1 MSMLKRS
8 EPESRGVWM
17 SRVVFVVAIALA
29 GYILSED
36 IAWMAEAGYSQEY
49 TTFALVVLGAAIGY
63 ILGGMV
69 GRELTRAF
77 QDVCRRIVGLK
88 PTVLVLGAVGLLAGL
103 LAAFL
108 ISTSLFSYI
117 MSPQWLGLVATIV
130 LYVLC
135 AYAGSSL
142 FMLSGQQLAEHSFT
156 AAPVA
161 EEAPPKLLDTSAII
175 DGRFMGLARPGILE
189 GPLRAPRFVLEELH
203 TLADSEDEGRRS
215 RGRRGLDLLAT
226 LRAGDEAV
234 EVIEIDYPDFAT
246 VDAKL
251 VRAAV
256 QSTGTIVTVDHNLAE
271 VARIQDVRVI
281 NINQVAEALRPTLLP
296 GDAISVLVTREG
308 KEPGQG
314 VGHLEDGTMVVV
326 SEASKAVGTRLDTR
340 VTSVLQTASGRMVF
354 ARRDDR

>member
-1 MSMLKRS
+1 MTMLKRS
-8 EPESRGVWM
+8 EPESKGVWL
-17 SRVVFVVAIALA
+17 SRLVFVVVIALV
-29 GYILSED
+29 GYVLSED

-49 TTFALVVLGAAIGY
+49 TTFALVVLGGAIGY

-69 GRELTRAF
+69 GRELTRAYREGR
-77 QDVCRRIVGLK
+77 RRISELK
-88 PTVLVLGAVGLLAGL
+88 PTALVLGAVGLLVGL

-108 ISTSLFSYI
+108 ISTSLFGYI
-117 MSPQWLGLVATIV
+117 VSPQWLGLVATIV

-142 FMLSGQQLAEHSFT
+142 FVLSGQQLTEHSFT
-156 AAPVA
+156 STVVA
-161 EEAPPKLLDTSAII
+161 EELPPKLLDTSAII
-175 DGRFMGLARPGILE
+175 DGRFVGLARSGILE
-189 GPLRAPRFVLEELH
+189 GPLRVPRFVLEELH
-203 TLADSEDEGRRS
+203 TLADSEDEGKRG

-234 EVIEIDYPDFAT
+234 EVLEIDYPDLAA

-251 VRAAV
+251 VRATT
-256 QSTGTIVTVDHNLAE
+256 QSLGTVVTVDHNLTE
-271 VARIQDVRVI
+271 VARVQGVRVV
-281 NINQVAEALRPTLLP
+281 NINQVADALRPTLLP
-296 GDAISVLVTREG
+296 GDALSVLVTREG

-314 VGHLEDGTMVVV
+314 VGHLEDGTMVVI
-326 SEASKAVGTRLDTR
+326 SEAADAVGARLDTR